1 MERDH
6 QYMTDG
12 AVADRTQRVRLLHRL
27 SRISG
32 SCLSQPAW
40 TTMPKS
46 TEYNLIV
53 CIGNS
58 EAEVTITEECTRG
71 IILLK
76 LTTDI
81 HEASHGLSA
90 IAELL

>member
-1 MERDH
+1 
-6 QYMTDG
+6 
-12 AVADRTQRVRLLHRL
+12 
-27 SRISG
+27 
-32 SCLSQPAW
+32 
-40 TTMPKS
+40 MPKS